1 MDGAVRQTRKRFR
14 CPYCHKTFLSVAG
27 AQGHWATKHT
37 HHGKRKPV
45 YDIKKVVKRT
55 VGKKVQLKNAQQ
67 KAAKN
72 VKKRIHRSVEDC
84 EKEIAAYEEALE
96 EMTAEENKKKT
107 GISKQRVHRM
117 RMKVKEA
124 RDK

>member
-1 MDGAVRQTRKRFR
+1 MSEQSRLWVKILNGWGSQTDSKGFSS
-14 CPYCHKTFLSVAG
+14 PYCEKTFLSVAG

-72 VKKRIHRSVEDC
+72 AKKDSQKCGR
-84 EKEIAAYEEALE
+84 L
-96 EMTAEENKKKT
+96 
-107 GISKQRVHRM
+107 
-117 RMKVKEA
+117 
-124 RDK
+124 

>member
-1 MDGAVRQTRKRFR
+1 MIHEQSRKWLKILDGWGSQIDSKRFR

-27 AQGHWATKHT
+27 AQGHWATKHKR
-37 HHGKRKPV
+37 HGKKKPV
-45 YDIKKVVKRT
+45 YDTKKVVKRT

-72 VKKRIHRSVEDC
+72 VKKKIHRSVEDC

-96 EMTAEENKKKT
+96 EMTAEDYKKR
-107 GISKQRVHRM
+107 QEYRN
-117 RMKVKEA
+117 E
-124 RDK
+124 